1 MSSSSSSSS
10 THHPKPHPNV
20 GCWVAGSF
28 TTAQYSLLVFNIFLV
43 FFSCKSLHLL
53 LKRFRQPRL
62 ISEFFVGLVAGNVG
76 YIRRGFSPHFVPTVD
91 VFSRYAV
98 MAYLFVVGGGG
109 KARVFAAFIAY
120 MANTSSPLVARLTT
134 ELKIGKSDVG
144 RLVVSAAVLSDM
156 ASTVLMAVGAV
167 FASGFGSKELGR
179 LVFLAVEAA
188 FIVKVAPQAVEW
200 FDDRNPEGKHVR
212 GSHVALAA
220 ACVAGLCASMR
231 LTGYDPAM
239 AAFVVGLSLPREGRI
254 SRASGAM
261 IAAMRTGLRASEV
274 GAVGILLNV
283 RGHYHIFMAR
293 AALEHKVIGRSTFT
307 ALMLFVAASVSLVP
321 MTVGVIVRRERRRT
335 ARGVPMA
342 VQWADPSAEM
352 NLVVCLHGAHN
363 VAAATCVAD
372 MARGAG
378 GEARMSLYAMD
389 LVEMNDRAA
398 ATLVT
403 ADGTEGG
410 IEAVTVADEEVVE
423 LREQIGAGIKA
434 YEREC
439 DGGVTVRRLLA
450 VSKFASMHED
460 VCNAAEDVAAVLIV
474 LPFHKSVIIAGG
486 GHASFQQILKHA
498 PCSVAIL
505 VDRGLGRAVGG
516 AGTASCATQQV
527 AVIFVGGRDDRE
539 ALALTVRMSRHPGVS
554 LTAVRLLPEAAG
566 TALEGEA
573 AAEMEMDDE
582 CFAEFYERNVAAG
595 RVGYVEK
602 YVASGRETVRM
613 LKGMEGLYGMFV
625 VGRGGSAAA
634 AARGMMSGLRDWEA
648 FPELGLIG
656 DVLASQDF
664 STTASVLVV
673 QQHFNRRHGGGD
685 RDVTFL

>member
-1 MSSSSSSSS
+1 
-10 THHPKPHPNV
+10 
-20 GCWVAGSF
+20 
-28 TTAQYSLLVFNIFLV
+28 
-43 FFSCKSLHLL
+43 
-53 LKRFRQPRL
+53 
-62 ISEFFVGLVAGNVG
+62 
-76 YIRRGFSPHFVPTVD
+76 
-91 VFSRYAV
+91 
-98 MAYLFVVGGGG
+98 
-109 KARVFAAFIAY
+109 

-156 ASTVLMAVGAV
+156 VSTALMAAGAA

-200 FDDRNPEGKHVR
+200 FDERNPEGKHVR

-254 SRASGAM
+254 SRVFISKINYVLSTTFFPLFMTNVGLQADFRATPWGRLSGLIAIATVGKASGAM
-261 IAAMRTGLRASEV
+261 IAAMRTGLRASEA
-274 GAVGILLNV
+274 GSVGILLNV

-293 AALEHKVIGRSTFT
+293 AALEHKLIGRSTFT
-307 ALMLFVAASVSLVP
+307 ALMLFVAVSVSLVP

-335 ARGVPMA
+335 ARGLPMA

-372 MARGAG
+372 MAR

-474 LPFHKSVIIAGG
+474 LPFHKSVIIAIG
-486 GHASFQQILKHA
+486 GHASFQQVNQKILKHA

-539 ALALTVRMSRHPGVS
+539 ALALAARMSRHPGVS
-554 LTAVRLLPEAAG
+554 LTAVRLLPETAG

-602 YVASGRETVRM
+602 YAASGGETVRM

-634 AARGMMSGLRDWEA
+634 AARGMMSGLRDWEE

-685 RDVTFL
+685 RDLTFL